1 MNKKV
6 FVPIKIL
13 EFVRGNNDKGFAL
26 TELTIALAIFAIG
39 MLAVATMQ
47 TTAIQ
52 GNTLSSGLTQ
62 AVVTYNQDTVERLL
76 ALGFNDSDLDAGPHS
91 PQTLD
96 RYATSW
102 NVDLDEPYD
111 GAKTITVTTRWRDQS
126 GSHDVTMS
134 IIKDSRLD

>member
-1 MNKKV
+1 MSKKF

-13 EFVRGNNDKGFAL
+13 ESVRGNNDKGFVL

-76 ALGFNDSDLDAGPHS
+76 ALDFNDLDLNAGQHP
-91 PQTLD
+91 PQAQD
-96 RYATSW
+96 RYSTSW
-102 NVDLDEPYD
+102 TVAPGPYD
-111 GAKTITVTTRWRDQS
+111 GAKTIAVTTRWSDQS
-126 GSHDVTMS
+126 GSHKVTTS
-134 IIKDSRLD
+134 AIKDSRLD